1 MLALLALLARS
12 ARPFLVVPCSRSSP
26 LTSPFTSRS
35 LSLLQ
40 HRLGRSH
47 SLAQLAPSYSSLAL
61 ARRPLR
67 SRSPL
72 LLVACSRS
80 YNMGFARNR
89 FSTYNI
95 VLARIRFTS
104 YYLRCSYNM
113 VLARNRFRSYN
124 NVLARIRFTSYDL
137 RSHARP
143 ARSPSL
149 ATLAPSYLLLALA
162 RRPLRQCSPSSFSLA
177 RSARPFPSIR
187 FSFFIL
193 HIPFLSYKFYP
204 LLIDRCRSYPRS
216 IPLAHSLARMLAKL
230 APCYLSFALA
240 RRPLRKCSPCSFS
253 FARSARPCPSMC
265 FSFFILNTAFLSY
278 QFYPFQFDRS
288 RSYPRSH
295 ARPARSRTCP
305 CSRMCHFILNFRSLT
320 VCT

>member
-1 MLALLALLARS
+1 MILARNRFRSYNNVFAWIRFTSYNLRSHARPARSPSLATLAPSSFSFSSTSFPCSSPRSQSLAQLALSYLSLALARRPFRHCSPTYNFCPLQFHRSSSYPRSLPLARSFARMLALLALLARS
-12 ARPFLVVPCSRSSP
+12 ARPFLFVTCSRSSP

-104 YYLRCSYNM
+104 YYLRCSFNM

-124 NVLARIRFTSYDL
+124 NVLARIRFTSYNL
-137 RSHARP
+137 R
-143 ARSPSL
+143 
-149 ATLAPSYLLLALA
+149 
-162 RRPLRQCSPSSFSLA
+162 
-177 RSARPFPSIR
+177 
-187 FSFFIL
+187 
-193 HIPFLSYKFYP
+193 
-204 LLIDRCRSYPRS
+204 
-216 IPLAHSLARMLAKL
+216 
-230 APCYLSFALA
+230 
-240 RRPLRKCSPCSFS
+240 
-253 FARSARPCPSMC
+253 
-265 FSFFILNTAFLSY
+265 
-278 QFYPFQFDRS
+278 
-288 RSYPRSH
+288 
-295 ARPARSRTCP
+295 
-305 CSRMCHFILNFRSLT
+305 
-320 VCT
+320 